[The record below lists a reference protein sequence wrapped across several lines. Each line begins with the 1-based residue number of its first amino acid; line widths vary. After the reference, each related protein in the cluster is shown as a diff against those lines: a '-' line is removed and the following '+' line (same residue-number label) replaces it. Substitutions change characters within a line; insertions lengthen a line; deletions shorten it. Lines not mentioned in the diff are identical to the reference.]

1 MEKPTWRHFDLPL
14 FLATVCL
21 VAIGALMIYSSYEAT
36 LPPEDKPWIDNAVYR
51 QLLFGGVGL
60 VLYVALAVWDYRF
73 FVTLYRWVYLGVLAS
88 LVVVLAIGS
97 TSFGAQSWLG
107 VGGFGV
113 QLSELAK
120 FLMIIVLAR
129 VLGGDDEEM
138 ESPRGFALSMV
149 MIVPPALLIYRQP
162 DFGTALIL
170 VATWLGMVFLS
181 GVRWRHL
188 LLVGGAAAVVAPVV
202 WFQLKDYMRLRI
214 LGFFYP
220 EKGDVVAA
228 MQELNMDAYNV
239 NQALISIG
247 SGGWWGKGFLHG
259 TQSRLY
265 FLRVRHTDF
274 IFSVLAEEFGFI
286 GSVLLLALF
295 AFVIMRLM
303 RIAAR
308 APDPAGRLIACG
320 AATMLFVQA
329 FINLGMNA
337 NLLPVTGLPLPLISY
352 GGSSL
357 MATLMTLGLVQSVAM
372 RQREPQVG
380 LLGPDTAIRRTR

>member
-14 FLATVCL
+14 FLATICL

-36 LPPEDKPWIDNAVYR
+36 LPAEDKPWIDNAVYR

-60 VLYVALAVWDYRF
+60 VLYMVIAVLDYRL
-73 FVTLYRWVYLGVLAS
+73 FVALYRWVYLVALAS

-138 ESPRGFALSMV
+138 ESPRGFVLSTV
-149 MIVPPALLIYRQP
+149 MIALPALLIYRQP

-188 LLVGGAAAVVAPVV
+188 MLAGGATAAIVPVV
-202 WFQLKDYMRLRI
+202 WFRLEGYMRARV

-220 EKGDVVAA
+220 EKAAVVE
-228 MQELNMDAYNV
+228 MLSSYDMDAYNV

-286 GSVLLLALF
+286 GSILLLALF
-295 AFVIMRLM
+295 CFVIMRLM

-308 APDPAGRLIACG
+308 APDPAGRLIAG
-320 AATMLFVQA
+320 GTATMLFVQA

-372 RQREPQVG
+372 RQREPKVG
-380 LLGPDTAIRRTR
+380 LLGPDTTIRRTR

>member
-14 FLATVCL
+14 FLATICL
-21 VAIGALMIYSSYEAT
+21 IAIGALMIYSSYEAT

-51 QLLFGGVGL
+51 QLLFGGIGL
-60 VLYVALAVWDYRF
+60 VLYMVLAAWDYRF
-73 FVTLYRWVYLGVLAS
+73 FVILYRWVYLGVLAS
-88 LVVVLAIGS
+88 LVVVLAIGT

-107 VGGFGV
+107 VGSFGV

-129 VLGGDDEEM
+129 ALGGDDEEM
-138 ESPRGFALSMV
+138 ESPRGFLVSAVMV
-149 MIVPPALLIYRQP
+149 VPPALLIYRQP

-202 WFQLKDYMRLRI
+202 WFQLEDYMRLRI

-286 GSVLLLALF
+286 GSVLLLALL

-308 APDPAGRLIACG
+308 APDPAGRLIAGG
-320 AATMLFVQA
+320 AATMLFVQT
-329 FINLGMNA
+329 FINLGMNV
-337 NLLPVTGLPLPLISY
+337 NLLPVTGLPLPLMSY

-357 MATLMTLGLVQSVAM
+357 IATLMTLGLVQSVAM

-380 LLGPDTAIRRTR
+380 LLDGPMRR

>member
-14 FLATVCL
+14 FLVTICL
-21 VAIGALMIYSSYEAT
+21 IAIGALMIHSSYEAT
-36 LPPEDKPWIDNAVYR
+36 LPPEDKPWLDNAVYR
-51 QLLFGGVGL
+51 QLLFGGLGL
-60 VLYVALAVWDYRF
+60 VLYMVFAMLDYRF
-73 FVTLYRWVYLGVLAS
+73 FVTLYRWGYLFALAS
-88 LVVVLAIGS
+88 LVVVLAVGS

-113 QLSELAK
+113 QFSELAK
-120 FLMIIVLAR
+120 FLMIVVLAR

-138 ESPRGFALSMV
+138 ESPRGFFLSAVMV
-149 MIVPPALLIYRQP
+149 VPPALLIYRQP

-188 LLVGGAAAVVAPVV
+188 LLAGGAAAVVAPVV

-303 RIAAR
+303 RVAAR
-308 APDPAGRLIACG
+308 APDPAGRLIASG

-372 RQREPQVG
+372 RQREPKVG
-380 LLGPDTAIRRTR
+380 LLGPDTRIRRTR

>member
-1 MEKPTWRHFDLPL
+1 MQRPVWRHFDLTL
-14 FLATVCL
+14 FLATLLL
-21 VAIGALMIYSSYEAT
+21 VVIGALMIYSSYEAT
-36 LPPEDKPWIDNAVYR
+36 LPPEEKPWLDNAVYR
-51 QLLFGGVGL
+51 QLFFGGIGL
-60 VLYVALAVWDYRF
+60 VAYAVLALFDYHVLVA
-73 FVTLYRWVYLGVLAS
+73 LYRWAFLAALAA
-88 LVVVLAIGS
+88 LVVNLAIGS

-113 QLSELAK
+113 QLSELSK

-138 ESPRGFALSMV
+138 ESPRPFLLSAVMV
-149 MIVPPALLIYRQP
+149 APPALLIYRQP

-170 VATWLGMVFLS
+170 MATWVGMVFLS

-188 LLVGGAAAVVAPVV
+188 LMASGAVAAVAPIV
-202 WFQLKDYMRLRI
+202 WFQLKDYMRLRV

-220 EKGDVVAA
+220 DKPDVLAM
-228 MQELNMDAYNV
+228 MQEHNMDAYNI

-259 TQSRLY
+259 TQSQLY

-286 GSVLLLALF
+286 GSVLFIALF
-295 AFVIMRLM
+295 AFVIFRLV
-303 RIAAR
+303 RIATM
-308 APDPAGRLIACG
+308 APDPAGRLIVGGTAV
-320 AATMLFVQA
+320 MLFVQT

-337 NLLPVTGLPLPLISY
+337 NLLPVTGLPLPLVSY

-357 MATLMTLGLVQSVAM
+357 MATLMALGLTQSVAM
-372 RQREPQVG
+372 RRRDAQVG
-380 LLGPDTAIRRTR
+380 LL